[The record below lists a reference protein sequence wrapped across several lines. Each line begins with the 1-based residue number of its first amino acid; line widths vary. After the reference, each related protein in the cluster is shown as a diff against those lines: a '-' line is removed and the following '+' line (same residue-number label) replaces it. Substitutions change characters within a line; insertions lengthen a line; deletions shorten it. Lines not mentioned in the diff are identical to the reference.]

1 MSAETTPVDTHD
13 IKAAFAFGQHEES
26 RTTSWEWEI
35 RLTSP
40 PKDLSVYVARPV
52 CLERLFLSSDQDIL
66 IGTVAVVNLAF
77 RKHVAARFTFDD
89 WKTASEVSA
98 SLCHDRCGKHSHDG
112 YDRFTFDIKLNDQ
125 ANLERKTM
133 SVCFSY
139 SVNGQ
144 KFWDNNNEMNYR
156 VEFVKT
162 AQAGSS
168 RCSRGPRPVLH
179 RSRSF
184 TSSHTTHPR
193 SASMSFDDLP
203 EITSKVTF
211 ANSSASATRQPSV
224 RPMTLTPSLPPSPAN
239 SLIFR
244 RSPTGMTLGRLYL
257 LPFLPNPQWIEPL
270 WRLMR
275 GLEKWLTRVREN
287 WCCDVFDA

>member
-1 MSAETTPVDTHD
+1 LAVSAETTPVDTHD
-13 IKAAFAFGQHEES
+13 TKAAFAFGQHEES

-98 SLCHDRCGKHSHDG
+98 SLCHDRCGKHSHDW

-133 SVCFSY
+133 SVCISY
-139 SVNGQ
+139 SVNGP

-203 EITSKVTF
+203 EITSKVAF
-211 ANSSASATRQPSV
+211 ANSSASATRQPSGASDDIDTV
-224 RPMTLTPSLPPSPAN
+224 TSAKPCEQPHFQTFANRYVFGASLSAAILTKSAMDRTTLAAYA
-239 SLIFR
+239 
-244 RSPTGMTLGRLYL
+244 RSWKVADEGERKLVL
-257 LPFLPNPQWIEPL
+257 
-270 WRLMR
+270 
-275 GLEKWLTRVREN
+275 
-287 WCCDVFDA
+287 